1 MLPSATDKAEV
12 FAKNSNLDDLGIS
25 LPSFLSGTNLKLHN
39 FFVTPKMVEKIILNN
54 DLSKVPGPDC
64 IPVVVL

>member
-1 MLPSATDKAEV
+1 MLSSATDKAEV

-25 LPSFLSGTNLKLHN
+25 LPSFPARTNLKLHN
-39 FFVTPKMVEKIILNN
+39 IFATPKMVEKVILNI

>member
-12 FAKNSNLDDLGIS
+12 FAKNSNLDYLGIS
-25 LPSFLSGTNLKLHN
+25 LPSFPSGTNLKLHN

-64 IPVVVL
+64 ISVVVL